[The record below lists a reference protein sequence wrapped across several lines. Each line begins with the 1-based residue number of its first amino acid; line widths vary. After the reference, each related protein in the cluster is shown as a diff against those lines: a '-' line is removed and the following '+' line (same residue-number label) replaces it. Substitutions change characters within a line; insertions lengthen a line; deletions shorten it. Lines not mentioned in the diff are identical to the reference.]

1 MDLPKPIL
9 KAYAF
14 TEWTFDTPKRPNGT
28 DLWVECNPPN
38 NFEIWYSPL
47 DWRDFLGTGNHD
59 WEYMGFGFWES
70 E

>member
-1 MDLPKPIL
+1 MALISGSS
-9 KAYAF
+9 AI
-14 TEWTFDTPKRPNGT
+14 
-28 DLWVECNPPN
+28 PPN